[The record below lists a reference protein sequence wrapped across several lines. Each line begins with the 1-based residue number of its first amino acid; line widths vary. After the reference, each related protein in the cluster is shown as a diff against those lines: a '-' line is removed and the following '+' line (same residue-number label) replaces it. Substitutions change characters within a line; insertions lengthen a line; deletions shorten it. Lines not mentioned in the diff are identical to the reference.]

1 VILARWSEVFSVAAR
16 DPTSLVRGACGSPRV
31 FDGAS
36 NGTTNGNT
44 DRVGHSVDNKTDLAA
59 AFIERWQ
66 KSGAAER
73 ANFQSFLMEL
83 CDLLAVP
90 HPDPT
95 RTNESENAYGF
106 EKSVTFTYADGSSSG
121 GRIDL
126 YKRGCSVLEAK
137 QGSDQER
144 AEQLALFAAPAKKPK
159 KGTAVRG
166 TAAWDD
172 AMVRARGQA
181 ESYAKALPQDEGWPP
196 FLIVIDVGHCIELYA
211 DFARIGKAYT
221 QFPDAASFRI
231 PLVDLAQEKVRERL
245 RAVWTDPVSLDP
257 AKLSGRVTREI
268 ADRLGRLAKSLE
280 AAGHAPKSVATFHM
294 RCLFTMFAEDVGLLR
309 KNGFSELLQD
319 LRNDPAK
326 FAPLAKSLWD
336 TMNKGGFS
344 PVLRDDLLRFNGGL
358 FQDVDALPVTAEQ
371 LALLIEAAKAD
382 WKDVEPA
389 IFGTLLERALDP
401 QERHKLGAHYTPR
414 AYVERLVMPTVI
426 EPLRADWVNVKAAA
440 VTLAVKGETEGAIA
454 EVKSF
459 HQRLCETRVLDPA
472 CGSCNF
478 LYVTMEHMKRLE
490 GEVLD
495 FLRELGESQYLLEI
509 DRHTVDPHQFLG
521 IEFNPRAA
529 VIAELVLWIGYLQWH
544 FRTRGR
550 TMPTQPV
557 LKNFNNIENRDAV
570 LAWDRIELV
579 RDEHGRPVTR
589 WDGRT
594 TKKHPITGEDVPDET
609 ARVEVERY
617 VNARPAEWPQADFV
631 IGNPP
636 FIGTKRMRAA
646 LGDGYVDAL
655 RSEVS
660 EVPDSAD
667 FVMYWWNHAA
677 RLTRMQ
683 QTKQFGLISTNSLTQ
698 AFNRKVV
705 AEHLNGK
712 QPLSIIF
719 AVPDH
724 PWIDTEDG
732 AAVRISMTV
741 GTAGTQDGRLATVV
755 DERSGDSDE
764 VIVAFDERRGRI
776 FADLSI
782 GTDAT
787 SAVALEA
794 NGGISGMGSALHGAG
809 FILTPD
815 MADRFRLAG
824 DGVIRRYIGGRDLLQ
839 TPRELYVIDFSGMTE
854 VQARTTNP
862 AAFQHVIDYVLPER
876 QHNRRDSIRTLWWR
890 FGWER
895 PLLRRALSGLDRY
908 IATTETAKH
917 RIFQFISGHVVPDH
931 MVVTIASADAYVLAV
946 LSSSVHVSWAL
957 HAGGTLEDRPRYNK
971 NVCFD
976 PFPFPACT
984 EDQKQRI
991 RDLGEQLDKHRKERQ
1006 ALHPDLTMTGMY
1018 NVLEKLKTGA
1028 ALTTKEKDIHEKGLV
1043 SVLKQIHD
1051 DLDAAVFAAY
1061 GWPPTLSDEEILERL
1076 VALNKERAV
1085 EERRGLVRW
1094 LRPEFQ
1100 APRATVK
1107 PTQEEMDVAPLA
1119 AKAAAKKPPWP
1130 KALPEQVQAVRAQL
1144 AARAA
1149 PIAAADLARAFRGAR
1164 SDRVEEVLVTLA
1176 ALGQARVTEGRFAAV
1191 A

>member
-1 VILARWSEVFSVAAR
+1 V
-16 DPTSLVRGACGSPRV
+16 GSPDV
-31 FDGAS
+31 IES
-36 NGTTNGNT
+36 
-44 DRVGHSVDNKTDLAA
+44 DRVA
-59 AFIERWQ
+59 AFIARWQ
-66 KSGAAER
+66 GSAAAER
-73 ANFQSFLMEL
+73 ANYQLFLSEL
-83 CDLLAVP
+83 CDLLEVAR
-90 HPDPT
+90 PDPS
-95 RTNESENAYGF
+95 RAADADNAYVF
-106 EKSVTFTYADGSSSG
+106 ERAVTFRYADGSTSA

-126 YKRGCSVLEAK
+126 YKRGCFVLEAK

-144 AEQLALFAAPAKKPK
+144 AEQLALLGPPARKAKR
-159 KGTAVRG
+159 GTAVRG

-181 ESYAKALPQDEGWPP
+181 EAYAKALPNEEGWPP
-196 FLIVIDVGHCIELYA
+196 FLIIADVGHCIELWA
-211 DFARIGKAYT
+211 DFARTGKAYT
-221 QFPDAASFRI
+221 QFPDASSFRLLL
-231 PLVDLAQEKVRERL
+231 PDLARDDVRVRL
-245 RAVWTDPVSLDP
+245 RAAWTDPLSLDP
-257 AKLSGRVTREI
+257 GRKSARVTREI
-268 ADRLGRLAKSLE
+268 ADRLARLAKSLE
-280 AAGHAPKSVATFHM
+280 VAGHAPKSVAVFLM

-319 LRNDPAK
+319 LQDEPAK

-389 IFGTLLERALDP
+389 IFGTLLERALDA

-414 AYVERLVMPTVI
+414 SYVERLVMPTVI
-426 EPLRADWVNVKAAA
+426 EPLHADWANVKAAA
-440 VTLAVKGETEGAIA
+440 VTLAVKGETAKAID
-454 EVKSF
+454 EVKTF
-459 HQRLCETRVLDPA
+459 HQKLCETRVLDPA
-472 CGSCNF
+472 CGSGNF

-495 FLRELGESQYLLEI
+495 LLRELGDTQYLLEL

-521 IEFNPRAA
+521 IEVNPRAA

-550 TMPTQPV
+550 AMPAQPV
-557 LKNFNNIENRDAV
+557 LKNFQNIENRDAI

-579 RDEHGRPVTR
+579 RDEHGKPITR

-594 TKKHPITGEDVPDET
+594 MKKHPVTGEDVPDEI
-609 ARVEVERY
+609 AQVEIERY
-617 VNARPAEWPQADFV
+617 VNPRPAEWPQAEYV
-631 IGNPP
+631 VGNPP

-655 RSEVS
+655 RSTIS

-677 RLTRMQ
+677 RLTKTE
-683 QTKQFGLISTNSLTQ
+683 QTRRFGLISTNSLTQ
-698 AFNRKVV
+698 AFNRRVV
-705 AEHLNGK
+705 VDHLNGK
-712 QPLSIIF
+712 QQFSVVF

-724 PWIDTEDG
+724 PWVDTADG

-741 GTAGTQDGRLATVV
+741 GAAGSQEGRLLTIV
-755 DERSGDSDE
+755 DERSGGADE
-764 VIVAFDERRGRI
+764 AAVTFSEKRGRI
-776 FADLSI
+776 FGDLSI

-787 SAVALEA
+787 SAAALIA
-794 NGGISGMGSALHGAG
+794 NSGISGMGSALHGSG
-809 FILTPD
+809 FILMPD
-815 MADRFRLAG
+815 AAARLRG
-824 DGVIRRYIGGRDLLQ
+824 SGQVIRRYVGGRDLLQ
-839 TPRELYVIDFSGMTE
+839 VARELYVIDFSGMTE
-854 VQARTTNP
+854 GQARAANP

-895 PLLRRALSGLDRY
+895 PFLRRALMGLDRF
-908 IATTETAKH
+908 IGTTETAKH
-917 RIFQFISGHVVPDH
+917 RIFQFISEEFVPDH
-931 MVVTIASADAYVLAV
+931 MIVTIACADAYVLGV
-946 LSSSVHVSWAL
+946 LSSSAHVTWSL

-984 EDQKQRI
+984 EEQKQRI
-991 RDLGEQLDKHRKERQ
+991 RDLGEQLDRHRKERQ
-1006 ALHPDLTMTGMY
+1006 ALPPDLTMTGMY
-1018 NVLEKLKTGA
+1018 NVLGKLRTGE
-1028 ALTTKEKDIHEKGLV
+1028 ALTEKEKAIHEKGLV
-1043 SVLKQIHD
+1043 SVLEQIHD

-1061 GWPPTLSDEEILERL
+1061 GWPPALSDEEILERL
-1076 VALNKERAV
+1076 VALNKERAE

-1100 APRATVK
+1100 APRAAAR
-1107 PTQEEMDVAPLA
+1107 PAQEELEVAPA
-1119 AKAAAKKPPWP
+1119 EATAAAPKKQPWP
-1130 KALPEQVQAVRAQL
+1130 KALPEQVQAVRAAL
-1144 AARAA
+1144 AARPHPAA
-1149 PIAAADLARAFRGAR
+1149 PADIARTFKGAR
-1164 SDRVEEVLVTLA
+1164 SDRIEEVLATLA
-1176 ALGQARVTEGRFAAV
+1176 ALGQARVSEGRFAAV
-1191 A
+1191 M

>member
-1 VILARWSEVFSVAAR
+1 M
-16 DPTSLVRGACGSPRV
+16 
-31 FDGAS
+31 
-36 NGTTNGNT
+36 
-44 DRVGHSVDNKTDLAA
+44 GHSVDNKTDLAA

-66 KSGAAER
+66 TSGAAER
-73 ANFQSFLMEL
+73 ANFQPFLLGLCEL
-83 CDLLAVP
+83 LGVPLPDPAVP
-90 HPDPT
+90 DEQ
-95 RTNESENAYGF
+95 RNAYVF
-106 EKSVTFTYADGSSSG
+106 EKSVTFRYADGSTSA

-126 YKRGCSVLEAK
+126 YKRGCFVLEAK

-144 AEQLALFAAPAKKPK
+144 AEQLALFGAPAKKQK

-181 ESYAKALPQDEGWPP
+181 EAYAKALPAEEGWPP
-196 FLIVIDVGHCIELYA
+196 LLIVVDVGHCIELYA

-221 QFPDAASFRI
+221 QFPDASSFRI
-231 PLVDLAQEKVRERL
+231 PLADLAREDVRERL
-245 RAVWTDPVSLDP
+245 RQVWTDPLSLDP
-257 AKLSGRVTREI
+257 AKLSARVTREI

-280 AAGHAPKSVATFHM
+280 AAGHAPKSVATFLM

-309 KNGFSELLQD
+309 KNGFSELLQSLKD
-319 LRNDPAK
+319 APAK

-426 EPLRADWVNVKAAA
+426 EPLRADWANVKTAA
-440 VTLAVKGETEGAIA
+440 VTLAVKGETPAAIA
-454 EVKSF
+454 EVKTF

-472 CGSCNF
+472 CGSGNF

-495 FLRELGESQYLLEI
+495 LLRELGDTQYLLEL

-550 TMPTQPV
+550 TMPAQPV
-557 LKNFNNIENRDAV
+557 LRNFHNIENRDAV

-579 RDEHGRPVTR
+579 RDERGKPVTR

-594 TKKHPITGEDVPDET
+594 TKKHPVTGEDVPDEN
-609 ARVEVERY
+609 ARLEVERY
-617 VNARPAEWPQADFV
+617 VNPRQAEWPQTDFV
-631 IGNPP
+631 VGNPP

-655 RSEVS
+655 RDAISD
-660 EVPDSAD
+660 VPDSAD

-677 RLTRMQ
+677 RLTKMEQIRR
-683 QTKQFGLISTNSLTQ
+683 FGLISTNSLTQ
-698 AFNRKVV
+698 AFNRRVV

-712 QPLSIIF
+712 QPLSIVF
-719 AVPDH
+719 AVADH
-724 PWIDTEDG
+724 PWVDTADG

-741 GTAGTQDGRLATVV
+741 GTAGTQDGRLLTII

-764 VIVAFDERRGRI
+764 MMVMFEERRGRV
-776 FADLSI
+776 FADLSVGI
-782 GTDAT
+782 DAT
-787 SAVALEA
+787 SATALKA
-794 NGGISGMGSALHGAG
+794 NSGISGMGSALHGSG
-809 FILTPD
+809 FILAPD
-815 MADRFRLAG
+815 TAARLRTAG
-824 DGVIRRYIGGRDLLQ
+824 DGVIRRYIGGRDLLRV
-839 TPRELYVIDFSGMTE
+839 PRELYVIDFSGLTE
-854 VQARTTNP
+854 AQARGANP

-917 RIFQFISGHVVPDH
+917 RIFQVVSGDVIPDH

-946 LSSSVHVSWAL
+946 LSSAAHMNWAL

-976 PFPFPACT
+976 PFPFPGCNEEQT
-984 EDQKQRI
+984 QRI

-1018 NVLEKLKTGA
+1018 NVLEKLRTGA
-1028 ALTTKEKDIHEKGLV
+1028 ALTAKEKDIHEKGLV
-1043 SVLKQIHD
+1043 SVLRQIHD

-1061 GWPPTLSDEEILERL
+1061 GWPPALSDEEILERL
-1076 VALNKERAV
+1076 VALNKERAA

-1094 LRPEFQ
+1094 LRPELQ
-1100 APRATVK
+1100 APRATAK
-1107 PTQEEMDVAPLA
+1107 PTQEEMDVAPVA
-1119 AKAAAKKPPWP
+1119 AKAAAKKPAWP

-1149 PIAAADLARAFRGAR
+1149 PIAAVDLARAFKGAR
-1164 SDRVEEVLVTLA
+1164 SDRVEEVLATLA
-1176 ALGQARVTEGRFAAV
+1176 ALGQARVSNGLFATV
-1191 A
+1191 V